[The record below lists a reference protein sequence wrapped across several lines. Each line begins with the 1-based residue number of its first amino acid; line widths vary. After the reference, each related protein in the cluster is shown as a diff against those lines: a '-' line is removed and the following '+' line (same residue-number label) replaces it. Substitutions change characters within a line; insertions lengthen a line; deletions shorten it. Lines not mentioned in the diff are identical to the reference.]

1 MAYQLVTTRSG
12 QEYAV
17 DWDVVS
23 KLTMS
28 YHRSRYQLEK
38 AEARRSW
45 DGSITSISS
54 WGLPV
59 LQNVEVDWDAVRSNT
74 NLSAFADVFRFRNMA
89 DRSVRDVAVELK
101 AMVTDTAINRR
112 NFADWMKEVQAANMI
127 AMNASVDN
135 YEGIIDVLR
144 YTRDLSADFVAV
156 GSTIATGGAAAAM
169 LGGSAAM
176 KGTAKWQDTGNVGA
190 AVLYG
195 TGHLALGAFKIGG
208 KALSSGMEWTLI
220 VVEAGLESTT
230 SWVAGDSFDKVVET
244 GALKFLSLG
253 AAQAFFGLG
262 PVKSIFEKAP
272 LPAGLTAKIN
282 SSWVSQ
288 LIDNPLTEETG
299 KQIVE
304 KGSAAVMQAGVQAG
318 RELLTKEAG
327 GPNTGQAGLVYEM
340 PLTDLA
346 LVDMAIV
353 NMKLGIGRG
362 W

>member
-1 MAYQLVTTRSG
+1 MAYELVTTRSG

-17 DWDVVS
+17 DWNVVS
-23 KLTMS
+23 KLVLS
-28 YHRSRYQLEK
+28 YHRSCYQIEK

-45 DGSITSISS
+45 EGSITSISS

-59 LQNVEVDWDAVRSNT
+59 LHNIEVDWDAVRERSNV
-74 NLSAFADVFRFRNMA
+74 SAFADLFRFRNMA
-89 DRSVRDVAVELK
+89 DRSVADVAVELK
-101 AMVTDTAINRR
+101 AMVTQTAINRR
-112 NFADWMKEVQAANMI
+112 NFADWMKEVQASNMI
-127 AMNASVDN
+127 AMDASVDS
-135 YEGIIDVLR
+135 YQGIIDALR
-144 YTRDLSADFVAV
+144 FTRDLSADFVAV

-195 TGHLALGAFKIGG
+195 VGSLALGAFKIGG

-230 SWVAGDSFDKVVET
+230 SFVAGDTLDKVVEA
-244 GALKFLSLG
+244 GVLKFASVG
-253 AAQAFFGLG
+253 AAQAIFGHG
-262 PVKSIFEKAP
+262 PVKAFIDKAA
-272 LPAGLTAKIN
+272 LPASLTAKVN
-282 SSWVSQ
+282 KSWLSELVS
-288 LIDNPLTEETG
+288 NPLVPETG

-304 KGSAAVMQAGVQAG
+304 KGSAAMMQAGVEAG

-327 GPNTGQAGLVYEM
+327 GPNTRQAGLVYEM

-346 LVDMAIV
+346 LVDMSIV